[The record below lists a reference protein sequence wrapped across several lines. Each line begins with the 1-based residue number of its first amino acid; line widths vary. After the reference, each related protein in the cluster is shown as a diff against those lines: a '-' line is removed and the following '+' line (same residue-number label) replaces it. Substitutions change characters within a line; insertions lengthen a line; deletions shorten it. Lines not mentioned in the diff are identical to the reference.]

1 MAVCRRWESSCVS
14 DSDLPFDERTGPVP
28 TRDQNPLVARAGR
41 PDRPSCA
48 WHPSCYAER
57 TRYVTLLAF
66 WLLACASCESPTTP
80 TATFGVVATSPP
92 PGGTVSLPGAW
103 PENTRVP
110 APTVTIQFKYF
121 QSFSSASVIVD
132 LMSGSNVCL
141 QAEGLKL
148 GPGYAVAE
156 PYVGGSTVT
165 VTGNNFEHNIG
176 YPLCGTTSFSTD
188 HLRFQ
193 LLAHYPPPSPG
204 APAISVAVVTQDV
217 ARGWTFSK

>member
-1 MAVCRRWESSCVS
+1 MAWCRRWEAECVS
-14 DSDLPFDERTGPVP
+14 DSGHPFGQRTGRVA
-28 TRDQNPLVARAGR
+28 TLDQNSLIAWWDTPGRRSRIWHSSCYTERMRYLILVAFG
-41 PDRPSCA
+41 
-48 WHPSCYAER
+48 
-57 TRYVTLLAF
+57 
-66 WLLACASCESPTTP
+66 LLACASCGSPTSP

-92 PGGTVSLPGAW
+92 PGGTVSLPATW

-110 APTVTIQFKYF
+110 APTVTIQFKYS

-156 PYVGGSTVT
+156 PYLGGSTVT
-165 VTGNNFEHNIG
+165 LTGNNFEHNVG
-176 YPLCGTTSFSTD
+176 YPLCGTSSFSTD

-204 APAISVAVVTQDV
+204 APAISEAVFTQDV
-217 ARGWTFSK
+217 AMGWTFSK